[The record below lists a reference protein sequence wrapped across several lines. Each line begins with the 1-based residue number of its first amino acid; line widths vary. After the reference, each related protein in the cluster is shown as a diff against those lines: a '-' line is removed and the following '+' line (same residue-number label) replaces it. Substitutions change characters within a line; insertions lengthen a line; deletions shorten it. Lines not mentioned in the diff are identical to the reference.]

1 MATDAQIKA
10 NQLNAQKSSGPKTA
24 EGKAVSSR
32 NAMTHGLSARHLFIA
47 GEDPRE
53 FEALRANLIEELDP
67 ASPLDAI
74 LVDKIAA
81 DLWRLMRVPAFEAAM
96 IDWITY
102 QQHRTH
108 DTELSEHCPDQDNR
122 GIFVD
127 SRSDGE
133 RYDVRLCGRTLEAM
147 LSRGDLLTK
156 LARHEAHLAK
166 QIRQTLEDLRPSK
179 NDRRERS
186 VDFES
191 AERERGDRRN
201 RLLDM

>member
-1 MATDAQIKA
+1 MASDSQIKA
-10 NQLNAQKSSGPKTA
+10 NKLNAQKSSGPKTP

-32 NAMTHGLSARHLFIA
+32 NAMTHGLSARHLFIE

-53 FEALRANLIEELDP
+53 FEALRANLIEELEP
-67 ASPLDAI
+67 ATSLDAF
-74 LVDKIAA
+74 LVEKIAA

-96 IDWITY
+96 IDWIAY

-108 DTELSEHCPDQDNR
+108 DTDLSEHLPDQDNR
-122 GIFVD
+122 GIFIN
-127 SRSDGE
+127 SDADE
-133 RYDVRLCGRTLEAM
+133 VRYEFRLNGRTLEAM

-166 QIRQTLEDLRPSK
+166 QIRQALEDLRQSK
-179 NDRRERS
+179 NDRRERA
-186 VDFES
+186 VGFES
-191 AERERGDRRN
+191 AERERSDRRS